1 MYIIVYP
8 VITCSWENSMEFWC
22 DFKLT
27 FLYPGYGEGHMVW
40 LIPSNRPINPI
51 GHKSLLSEIS
61 FI

>member
-51 GHKSLLSEIS
+51 GHKS
-61 FI
+61 